1 MNDNFDF
8 NSQNNEITM
17 SNEEKKAH
25 TSTFSKL
32 CLSYFLYFI
41 IIELLAFGTGAV
53 MQKFFPQLL
62 QDYNISMILTAIIQY
77 AIAFPIFV
85 LFIKKLPT
93 HAPQKN
99 TLSGK
104 KIWKYAT
111 ISMFLMYVG
120 NYISTT
126 IIMYMEEGLGTTPD
140 NYVED
145 LLGSTNIILSIV
157 IVGIIGPIV
166 EELMFRKLFID
177 RLTPYG
183 EVVAIF
189 FPSLVFGLIHGNLYQ
204 FFYAFLLGVAF
215 SYIYVKSG
223 KIIYSTLLHIFIN
236 LFCGVLPSYIMGM
249 LDYDKLLEYVMEGTV
264 TEEYIEANLLPL
276 SLLGIYEMVF
286 FVMVFAGVFMLSRN
300 LRYLRFNKGEVRLPR
315 GESATIMFF
324 NVGAIALITYCVITI
339 AINTFS

>member
-8 NSQNNEITM
+8 NPQNDEITM

-32 CLSYFLYFI
+32 CLSYFIYFVV
-41 IIELLAFGTGAV
+41 IELLAFGVGTV
-53 MQKFFPQLL
+53 IKNSYPQLL
-62 QDYNISMILTAIIQY
+62 QDYNISMILTSIIQY
-77 AIAFPIFV
+77 VIAFPIFV
-85 LFIKKLPT
+85 LFIKKLPA

-104 KIWKYAT
+104 RIWKYAT

-120 NYISTT
+120 NYISATLM
-126 IIMYMEEGLGTTPD
+126 MYMEEGLGTIPD

-145 LLGSTNIILSIV
+145 MLGNTNIILSII
-157 IVGIIGPIV
+157 IVGIIGPII
-166 EELMFRKLFID
+166 EELMFRKLLID
-177 RLTPYG
+177 RLMPYG

-189 FPSLVFGLIHGNLYQ
+189 FPALVFGLIHGNLYQ
-204 FFYAFLLGVAF
+204 FFYAFLLGAAF
-215 SYIYVKSG
+215 SYIYVRSG

-236 LFCGVLPSYIMGM
+236 LFCGVLPSYIIGM
-249 LDYDKLLEYVMEGTV
+249 LDYDKLLEYVTEGTI

-286 FVMVFAGVFMLSRN
+286 FVMIFVGIFKLSRN
-300 LRYLRFNKGEVRLPR
+300 LKYLRFNKGEVRFPK
-315 GESATIMFF
+315 GEGATIMFF
-324 NVGAIALITYCVITI
+324 NVGAIALITYCLITI